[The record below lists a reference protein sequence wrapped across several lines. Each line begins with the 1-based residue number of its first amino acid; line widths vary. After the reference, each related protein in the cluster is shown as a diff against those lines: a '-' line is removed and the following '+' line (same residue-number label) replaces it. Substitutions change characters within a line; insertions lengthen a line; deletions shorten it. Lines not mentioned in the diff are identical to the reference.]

1 MSKEIKFKY
10 IWSNPAKTNFI
21 TEIFTLDEIEAGHQF
36 TVLENE
42 PLLKDY
48 KLIARVQFIG
58 LLDASENPIFLG
70 DILSSKEY
78 YNNDLDANYKRVGE
92 VKFNDGYNY
101 FDVGYYLD
109 GFEFKNGK
117 VWRKFRNDLVKT
129 KYDIDNYYN
138 TKPISNGGYIIGNIY
153 QNPELIGGENE

>member
-1 MSKEIKFKY
+1 MSKEIKFRALDIHNKA
-10 IWSNPAKTNFI
+10 WHLDFTNVDCMRNLNNPNYVVT
-21 TEIFTLDEIEAGHQF
+21 
-36 TVLENE
+36 
-42 PLLKDY
+42 
-48 KLIARVQFIG
+48 QFIG
-58 LLDASENPIFLG
+58 LLDINENPIFIG

-78 YNNDLDANYKRVGE
+78 YNNDLDANYKRVGV

-117 VWRKFRNDLVKT
+117 VWRKFRNDLVKA
-129 KYDIDNYYN
+129 KYDINGNYN

-153 QNPELIGGENE
+153 LHPELLGGENE

>member
-1 MSKEIKFKY
+1 MAKKNKFKAWNKRSQY
-10 IWSNPAKTNFI
+10 WLNDIMINCDGLVYYCGDNDLSALDP
-21 TEIFTLDEIEAGHQF
+21 DEIELVEF
-36 TVLENE
+36 T
-42 PLLKDY
+42 
-48 KLIARVQFIG
+48 G
-58 LLDASENPIFLG
+58 LLDANENPIFIG

-78 YNNDLDANYKRVGE
+78 YNNDLDANYKRVGA

-117 VWRKFRNDLVKT
+117 VWRKFRNDLVKA
-129 KYDIDNYYN
+129 KYDINSIYN

-153 QNPELIGGENE
+153 RNPELLGGQDE